1 MNAISKI
8 YSEATEKHT
17 RGKYAQL
24 KKVFAIDPASIS
36 LIKPLTGQSQHQEL
50 RIEVIEMDLY
60 SLIIGYTLGTGIAGI
75 LVFHVAKD
83 YDITEKER

>member
-1 MNAISKI
+1 MINIKQEDEKWTIATKIKVMNAISKI

-36 LIKPLTGQSQHQEL
+36 LIKPLTG
-50 RIEVIEMDLY
+50 
-60 SLIIGYTLGTGIAGI
+60 
-75 LVFHVAKD
+75 
-83 YDITEKER
+83 